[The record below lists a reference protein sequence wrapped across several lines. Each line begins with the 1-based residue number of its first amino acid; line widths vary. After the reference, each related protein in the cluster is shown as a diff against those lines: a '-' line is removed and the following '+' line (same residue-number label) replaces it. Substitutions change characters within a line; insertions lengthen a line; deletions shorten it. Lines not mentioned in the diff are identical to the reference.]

1 MIKKC
6 KEAAVSEERIEGAF
20 QNAAGKAQDAA
31 GGLIGDSKTQV
42 EGKAREAIGR
52 VKDAY
57 GDAADQAREAVAGAG
72 RLVEEQPFTA
82 LVVIGL
88 FGFLVGWLAHRR

>member
-6 KEAAVSEERIEGAF
+6 KEPAVSEERIEGAF
-20 QNAAGKAQDAA
+20 QNAAGKVQDAA

-57 GDAADQAREAVAGAG
+57 GDAADQAREAVAEAG

-82 LVVIGL
+82 LVIIGL
-88 FGFLVGWLAHRR
+88 VGFLVGWLAHRR